1 MRQMDKQTFMRQAAL
16 KQPTYVPSD
25 QVKSQLAQV
34 DLIITAGPT
43 GVGKTTIMEHSGI
56 PYITSDVTREPRKN
70 EQNGV
75 DYVFRTDYDKLM
87 QEIENGEYVQYI
99 VHPNG
104 EFYGTK
110 ASSYPATGPCTIA
123 IVTSSIPLF
132 FSLGFRRVE
141 LVYILPPSYEEWV
154 VRTKAHKDHDLSV
167 RLIEAKR
174 SLEEALSDSRYKY
187 VINDDLLDARDAFLA
202 IVRGGEVDPAAQ
214 TKARELALSLLSQID
229 TFKPADLVN
238 LL

>member
-1 MRQMDKQTFMRQAAL
+1 MKQAAL
-16 KQPTYVPSD
+16 MQPTYSPSD
-25 QVKSQLAQV
+25 QVKQQLAQV

-56 PYITSDVTREPRKN
+56 PYITSNVTRQPRKD
-70 EQNGV
+70 EQNGI
-75 DYVFRTDYDKLM
+75 DYIFRNDYDKLM

-132 FSLGFRRVE
+132 YTLGFRRVE
-141 LVYILPPSYEEWV
+141 LVYILPPSYEEWMA
-154 VRTKAHKDHDLSV
+154 RTKAHKDADLHV
-167 RLIEAKR
+167 RLVEAKR
-174 SLEEALSDSRYKY
+174 SIEEALSDSGYRF
-187 VINDDLLDARDAFLA
+187 VINDDLLEARDAFLR
-202 IVRGGEVDPAAQ
+202 IVRGEEADAASQ
-214 TKARELALSLLSQID
+214 SRARDLALSLLSKIQ
-229 TFKPADLVN
+229 TFQPGDVVS